1 MCTKASIGIEALA
14 KWDFVMQKYKNK
26 KNKIKLY
33 ENKATILFMQDTS
46 TKSI

>member
-1 MCTKASIGIEALA
+1 MCTIPIEALA

-26 KNKIKLY
+26 KIILY